1 MCVNMVHECVILCV
15 CCVYQ
20 WEVMGH
26 QEVYGWSLRSSGP
39 PTSTGQG
46 PEHTWEAK
54 ATRRRT
60 GTRSGNGAVAALEA
74 DRWQVVAEPIPRT
87 LDSLW
92 TLPSW
97 GVRPGEGDFLCSPAT
112 SGSTWRAR
120 VRDSGRPCA

>member
-1 MCVNMVHECVILCV
+1 MCVNVVHECVILCV

-60 GTRSGNGAVAALEA
+60 RTRSGNRAVAALEA
-74 DRWQVVAEPIPRT
+74 DSRQVVAEPIPK
-87 LDSLW
+87 
-92 TLPSW
+92 SW

>member
-54 ATRRRT
+54 ATQDEDKDT
-60 GTRSGNGAVAALEA
+60 FWEQG
-74 DRWQVVAEPIPRT
+74 
-87 LDSLW
+87 
-92 TLPSW
+92 
-97 GVRPGEGDFLCSPAT
+97 C
-112 SGSTWRAR
+112 
-120 VRDSGRPCA
+120 GRIRG